1 MTDIRSAKNAAR
13 IRAKAMRDAI
23 LDPAERAAAALSLCD
38 RFLEARELP
47 DGVIGGYWPLGSEI
61 DVLPLLTRLRDGGR
75 TVALPISGPR
85 GQALTFRDW
94 DPALGMVTGRYG
106 ISEPAADRPERV
118 PSVVLVPLLAF
129 DGSGRRL
136 GYGAGY
142 YDRTLDGLRAQ
153 APVTAIGIAFAAQ
166 RMDAVPVDE
175 YDQPLDWII
184 TEREAL
190 KF

>member
-13 IRAKAMRDAI
+13 IRAKAVRDAI
-23 LDPAERAAAALSLCD
+23 LDPDERAAAALSLSE
-38 RFLEARELP
+38 RFLEAGAMP

-61 DVLPLLTRLRDGGR
+61 DVLPLLARLRGAGR

-106 ISEPAADRPERV
+106 ISEPAPDRPERV

-129 DGSGRRL
+129 DGAGRRL

-142 YDRTLDGLRAQ
+142 YDRTLDGLRAR

-175 YDQPLDWII
+175 HDQPLDWII